1 MPRLENLLGAQALA
15 LSDRLLADAVGS
27 VGSVG
32 SAGSSS
38 DCAALVTLLAHPGP
52 SVGWLGEV
60 LGLTSSGVTRL
71 VERLVKAGWVQ
82 RSAGQ
87 DARSRRLELTEVGTS
102 LAERVL
108 AGRHAV
114 LSRALAALSPSEQAT
129 LEDLLGKMVGGLTDE
144 LTVAFQVCRLCDRTA
159 CRGSGGGCPLHHTV
173 GHD

>member
-1 MPRLENLLGAQALA
+1 MARLENLLGAQSLALA
-15 LSDRLLADAVGS
+15 DRLLADAAGS
-27 VGSVG
+27 VGA
-32 SAGSSS
+32 AGSSS

-71 VERLVKAGWVQ
+71 VERLVRAGWVR
-82 RSAGQ
+82 RSASGQ
-87 DARSRRLELTEVGTS
+87 DARSRRLELTGAGTS

-129 LEDLLGKMVGGLTDE
+129 LEELLGKMVASLTDE
-144 LTVAFQVCRLCDRTA
+144 LTVAYQVCRLCDRTA
-159 CRGSGGGCPLHHTV
+159 CRGSGGGCPLRHTV

>member
-1 MPRLENLLGAQALA
+1 MPRLENLLGAQSLALA
-15 LSDRLLADAVGS
+15 DRLLADATGS
-27 VGSVG
+27 VGAA
-32 SAGSSS
+32 AGSSS

-71 VERLVKAGWVQ
+71 VERLVRAGWVQ
-82 RSAGQ
+82 RSAGGQ
-87 DARSRRLELTEVGTS
+87 DARSRRLELTGVGTS

-129 LEDLLGKMVGGLTDE
+129 LEELLGKMVASLTDE
-144 LTVAFQVCRLCDRTA
+144 LTAAYRVCRLCDRPA
-159 CRGSGGGCPLHHTV
+159 CRGSGGGCPLQHTV